1 MNNIKLFAY
10 PLKLIGITLIILGA
24 RWMINDTPWML
35 DEVANVDRLQMNF
48 SELFEPEINQTL
60 PGYLKQIYK
69 FFGFWVI
76 IVGLF
81 ITLFSNTE
89 LSQQKIIAKKLLL
102 VIGMMIG
109 IGLWLSYSL
118 IPSSHFIYLTWIMV
132 ILYLISMY
140 AYWSTRN
147 E

>member
-1 MNNIKLFAY
+1 MAY
-10 PLKLIGITLIILGA
+10 EISEGA
-24 RWMINDTPWML
+24 AAAAL
-35 DEVANVDRLQMNF
+35 
-48 SELFEPEINQTL
+48 
-60 PGYLKQIYK
+60 
-69 FFGFWVI
+69 
-76 IVGLF
+76 
-81 ITLFSNTE
+81 LFSNTE